1 MESGAGG
8 RAVGCNTPWA
18 ATRRGLQHAVGCN
31 GNPWAATS
39 RGLQQAVGCNNNS
52 PRAATSRGLQQD
64 LGCNDNPWAAT
75 TARGLQRPVGGAGQR
90 TDEAA
95 LGVARH
101 GQAAQQA
108 DRVGHVDHRDL
119 VRVRRRGRI
128 GVRIGVRVRVGVRV
142 GVRDRVWVAIE
153 IETSGSPCVLPLGES
168 SAVKEASTSTLT
180 SNCTA
185 FR

>member
-1 MESGAGG
+1 
-8 RAVGCNTPWA
+8 VGCNTPWA
-18 ATRRGLQHAVGCN
+18 AT
-31 GNPWAATS
+31 AT
-39 RGLQQAVGCNNNS
+39 RGLQQAVGCNK
-52 PRAATSRGLQQD
+52 PWAATTTARGLQQAVGCNKTWAATTTRG
-64 LGCNDNPWAAT
+64 LQRQPVGCNDNPWAAT

-119 VRVRRRGRI
+119 VRVRMRVRI